1 MADESNETNEPGP
14 GPGKDPASA
23 PMIGLLALY
32 LVVITGLLLWGIYQ
46 RWPSCDGVCM
56 SQPSAS
62 ASPSPNQA
70 ATPTPSPTPSP
81 TPNQTTAPTTPPS
94 TPAQP
99 TPSPTPIKITS
110 VSPTTSLMNCEI
122 VVVKGEGFKQ
132 KASVIFGGVP
142 VTGEVDPLGQS
153 ISVKPPAH
161 VEGAVDLIVK
171 NPDGATSDIAK
182 AAFNY
187 NCPPVSET
195 RLFLLVVLAGALGGT
210 LHSLRSIY
218 WYTGL
223 RNVVKSWILMYVLLP
238 FIGSAM
244 AVVFYAI
251 IRAGLLPVQT
261 NKSISLVVIAIAIL
275 VGLFSP
281 QAAVKLK
288 DIANAFFAKPEPG
301 PPKESKPQGSVPPGD
316 GSAAKPNPATPA
328 ITPGKG
334 AAGTQVKITGTGMK
348 TVSSVTFGGVEGND
362 RSAVAPDGTFTVKA
376 PPQTPLPTTPVDVVV
391 TGDKDPVTLRF
402 TYEPPAS

>member
-1 MADESNETNEPGP
+1 
-14 GPGKDPASA
+14 
-23 PMIGLLALY
+23 
-32 LVVITGLLLWGIYQ
+32 
-46 RWPSCDGVCM
+46 
-56 SQPSAS
+56 
-62 ASPSPNQA
+62 
-70 ATPTPSPTPSP
+70 
-81 TPNQTTAPTTPPS
+81 
-94 TPAQP
+94 
-99 TPSPTPIKITS
+99 
-110 VSPTTSLMNCEI
+110 MNCEI
-122 VVVKGEGFKQ
+122 EVIVKGEGFKQ

-153 ISVKPPAH
+153 ITVQPPAH

-187 NCPPVSET
+187 SCPPISDT

-261 NKSISLVVIAIAIL
+261 TKSISLVVIAIAIL

-288 DIANAFFAKPEPG
+288 DIAKAFLAKPEPG
-301 PPKESKPQGSVPPGD
+301 PPKESKPQGTVPPGD
-316 GSAAKPNPATPA
+316 GSVSKPGSAKPTIKPSSGPVDA
-328 ITPGKG
+328 
-334 AAGTQVKITGTGMK
+334 QVTITGTGMK
-348 TVSSVTFGGVEGND
+348 AVRSVTFGGVEGKG
-362 RSAVAPDGTFTVKA
+362 RSAVAAAGTFTVKA